1 MTKILDFTN
10 VSQAKKATGLSYIGG
25 VSISQKHAKAET
37 YNEHTYTIYLA
48 PANSSGF
55 EVCPGR
61 TAECTRLCLN
71 MSGRNKIGSYTA
83 DNKIEK
89 ARIKKTQLL
98 HENREFFVNW
108 VIEEIKTAKAK
119 AEALGFR
126 FSVRLNNTSDISPE
140 MFYVRKNGVKMNLLQ
155 IFPDVQF
162 YDYTKVA
169 SRVSLVKKYPNYDLT
184 YSFSGVNLDTC
195 LEMLKN
201 NIRVAMVFAPKLPET
216 YLGYTVENG
225 DLFDMRYLQPK
236 NIIVGLKFKSVRN
249 TIPTDSKFVI
259 DITKCDHV

>member
-1 MTKILDFTN
+1 MTKILDFAT
-10 VSQAKKATGLSYIGG
+10 VSQAKKITGLSYIGG

-71 MSGRNKIGSYTA
+71 MSGRNKIGSYTT

-89 ARIKKTQLL
+89 ARIKKTQMLY
-98 HENREFFVNW
+98 ENREFFVRW
-108 VIEEIKTAKAK
+108 VIEEIKTAKAN
-119 AEALGFR
+119 AEAKGFR

-140 MFYVRKNGVKMNLLQ
+140 QFYIRENGIKKNLLEL
-155 IFPDVQF
+155 FPDVQF

-169 SRVSLVKKYPNYDLT
+169 SRAGLAAKYPNYDLT
-184 YSFSGVNLDTC
+184 YSFSGENLNTC
-195 LEMLKN
+195 LDMLAK
-201 NIRVAMVFAPKLPET
+201 NIRVAMVFEPKLPET

-236 NIIVGLKFKSVRN
+236 NIIVGLKFKKVRN
-249 TIPTDSKFVI
+249 QVNNSKFVVKI
-259 DITKCDHV
+259 